1 MAIVGGNAAG
11 LGALRAAAMAA
22 PGGAGEG
29 LAALT
34 LGGMGCAPAMGATG
48 SLGQGQP
55 NTTPAKP
62 LAPIAGCLI
71 ASMIG
76 SGAGASAVGGG

>member
-1 MAIVGGNAAG
+1 MAIGGNAG

-62 LAPIAGCLI
+62 LAPIAAGCLR
-71 ASMIG
+71 SWIG

>member
-1 MAIVGGNAAG
+1 
-11 LGALRAAAMAA
+11 MAA

-29 LAALT
+29 LAALA
-34 LGGMGCAPAMGATG
+34 LGGMGRGPAMGATG

-62 LAPIAGCLI
+62 LAPIGGCR
-71 ASMIG
+71 STMTG